1 MADNTGKT
9 AEAVESSIDLTAYPV
24 MVEEIGAAGPGVA
37 VRAPGAGSAPGDPSA
52 TVDLALRDILG
63 WKPRNNDPRGF
74 IGALTQSFDLKDIEG
89 HVEATWKQRS
99 YAVAS
104 DLAGGLTGAQASL
117 YSRAAWAVQQAKP
130 LLEGLYPLA
139 VDSDPEDVAALRANI
154 ALQLDRLVEA
164 LGTPGGPVVA
174 AVELRFEALLGSDA
188 SVEIDADVEIGGKS
202 QPTVAVAQVHRGS
215 PDPDQVGGLLGALRD
230 VLGLSTTIDLVNT
243 IDEEQDMTNFRIL
256 ADYVIGLR
264 QSWHD
269 NKPFFTRKPGGAT
282 PFFGTQLVLL
292 SRQLSVVAESV
303 GELRGVLETVFIGP
317 LEQQTLEIEPRTW
330 IKDGVELDIVL
341 HDQALDQLAST
352 RPANQQPA
360 GKQVVIKGYTEVRA
374 EPIFL
379 GELLAWIE
387 DFATREGPQ
396 IIQDGGKFG
405 VGQLFVPTVRRLHHL
420 VAGSRRP
427 LNRSL
432 PAGYF
437 TPRVRRSMQELQ
449 AQMLELWKLA
459 RPIHHEVI
467 HTTGS
472 TRPRSK

>member
-24 MVEEIGAAGPGVA
+24 MVEEIGAGGPGVA
-37 VRAPGAGSAPGDPSA
+37 ISPRSAGSAPADPSA

-63 WKPRNNDPRGF
+63 WKPRSDDPRGF
-74 IGALTQSFDLKDIEG
+74 VGALTQSFDLKDNEG

-130 LLEGLYPLA
+130 LLAGLYPLA

-154 ALQLDRLVEA
+154 GLQLDRLVEA
-164 LGTPGGPVVA
+164 LGTPGGPVFA
-174 AVELRFEALLGSDA
+174 AVELRFESLLGSDA
-188 SVEIDADVEIGGKS
+188 AVEIDVDVEAGKS
-202 QPTVAVAQVHRGS
+202 TPAVAVAQVHRGS
-215 PDPDQVGGLLGALRD
+215 PDPDRVGGLLGALRD
-230 VLGLSTTIDLVNT
+230 VLGLSTTVDLVNT

-269 NKPFFTRKPGGAT
+269 NKRFFTRKPGGAT

-292 SRQLSVVAESV
+292 SRQLSVVAETV

-330 IKDGVELDIVL
+330 LKDGVELDIVL
-341 HDQALDQLAST
+341 HEQALDQLVGT

-360 GKQVVIKGYTEVRA
+360 GKPVVIKGYTEVRA

-387 DFATREGPQ
+387 DFAMREGPQ

-405 VGQLFVPTVRRLHHL
+405 VGQLFVPTTRRLHHL

-449 AQMLELWKLA
+449 AQLLELWKLA

-467 HTTGS
+467 HATGS
-472 TRPRSK
+472 IRPRSK